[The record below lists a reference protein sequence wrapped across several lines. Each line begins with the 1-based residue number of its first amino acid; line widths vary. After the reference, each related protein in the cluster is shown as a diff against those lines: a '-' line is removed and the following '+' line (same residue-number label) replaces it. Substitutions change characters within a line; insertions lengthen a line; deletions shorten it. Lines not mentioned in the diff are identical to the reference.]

1 MSNDLTLYQN
11 IAQSP
16 NAVEQ
21 IQKLG
26 EMWGKSMMFGT
37 TRAEQGIVL
46 LTICMTENMTPT
58 EVNKKYHIM
67 NGMLSR
73 KAGSAL
79 AEFKKMGGKY
89 RWTVD
94 GMGHYDDPMQRY
106 AECVFTLDDES
117 YTIRFSMMDAWNA
130 GYIKEGSNWVREPWK
145 NLRARVITN
154 GLGMIAPEIFFG
166 DDPDE
171 SPMVDVT
178 PAQEKL
184 FKQHEHQPQPQSERN
199 ENKSEPIQDAE
210 VIDDGSKSQRREY
223 KMRADDPQPDNPKSR
238 PVVETTNNPT
248 RAAEQPTA
256 KPKADAKP
264 QPPTEGVVDAQPTPK
279 AQPGNSVLNPL
290 QQQVAKIMGDRQEQS
305 MDYLRRELGWDQE
318 GNGIAGLSEAE
329 CKHLIKYAD
338 DFNAT
343 IDGLN
348 K

>member
-11 IAQSP
+11 IAQSQ

-26 EMWGKSMMFGT
+26 EMWGKSQMFGT
-37 TRAEQGIVL
+37 TRAEQGVVL

-94 GMGHYDDPMQRY
+94 GMGHYDDPMHRY

-117 YTIRFSMMDAWNA
+117 YTVRFSMQDAWNA

-166 DDPDE
+166 DDPEE
-171 SPMVDVT
+171 SSMVDVT

-184 FKQHEHQPQPQSERN
+184 FKQPQPQPQHEPNRN
-199 ENKSEPIQDAE
+199 EPPIQDAE

-223 KMRADDPQPDNPKSR
+223 KMRADDPQPNNPKSR
-238 PVVETTNNPT
+238 PVVNTTNNQT
-248 RAAEQPTA
+248 RAAEQSTT
-256 KPKADAKP
+256 KPEPKTQTDAKP
-264 QPPTEGVVDAQPTPK
+264 PTHSVVDAQPNPK

-290 QQQVAKIMGDRQEQS
+290 QQQVAQIMGDDKEKAMNYVRS
-305 MDYLRRELGWDQE
+305 ELGWDPE
-318 GNGIAGLSEAE
+318 GKGISGLTEAE
-329 CKHLIKYAD
+329 CKHLIQYSAD
-338 DFNAT
+338 FIAT
-343 IDGLN
+343 I
-348 K
+348 KAI